1 MKISAAYAY
10 LNETI
15 ALSRHETKQLINRH
29 AQYFLICDQTYEAFY
44 KCPGWISREQI

>member
-15 ALSRHETKQLINRH
+15 ALSRHETEQLINRH
-29 AQYFLICDQTYEAFY
+29 AQYFLTCLPILCEITIKFNLY
-44 KCPGWISREQI
+44 

>member
-15 ALSRHETKQLINRH
+15 ALSRHETEQLINRH
-29 AQYFLICDQTYEAFY
+29 AQYFLTCLQIFEAFY
-44 KCPGWISREQI
+44 KCPDWIFRKEI